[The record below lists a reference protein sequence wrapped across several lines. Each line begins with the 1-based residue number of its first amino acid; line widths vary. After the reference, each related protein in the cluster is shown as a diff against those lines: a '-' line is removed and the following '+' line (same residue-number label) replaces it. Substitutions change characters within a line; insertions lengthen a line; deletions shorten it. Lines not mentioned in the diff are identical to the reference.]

1 MEGGHCQRR
10 GDPRIEVLGQDY
22 LSNAG
27 GMSGGGAGG
36 RKSIKDVAEGVLPA
50 EEAELVGEVEE
61 GDLEVEILMAG
72 VEGTEQDLGFHL
84 MVEMIPRGG
93 CCPFNRLI
101 FHF

>member
-1 MEGGHCQRR
+1 M
-10 GDPRIEVLGQDY
+10 GQDY

-72 VEGTEQDLGFHL
+72 VEGTEQDVGFHL
-84 MVEMIPRGG
+84 MEKRRGS
-93 CCPFNRLI
+93 
-101 FHF
+101 

>member
-36 RKSIKDVAEGVLPA
+36 AIGRKSIKDVGGGGGGLAS
-50 EEAELVGEVEE
+50 
-61 GDLEVEILMAG
+61 
-72 VEGTEQDLGFHL
+72 
-84 MVEMIPRGG
+84 RGG
-93 CCPFNRLI
+93 GVCGGGEGGGFGGRDPDGWGRGN
-101 FHF
+101 

>member
-27 GMSGGGAGG
+27 GIMSGGGAGG
-36 RKSIKDVAEGVLPA
+36 RKSIKDV
-50 EEAELVGEVEE
+50 AELVGEVEE

-72 VEGTEQDLGFHL
+72 VEGTEQDVGFHL
-84 MVEMIPRGG
+84 MEKRRGS
-93 CCPFNRLI
+93 
-101 FHF
+101 